1 MTLRAWIITLRGRVR
16 EMLFPEFNELRDQLR
31 IERAKNGALSAQLRW
46 TEAEARE
53 WKAIANF
60 AIKRANEIGG
70 QNDRPRS
77 DADGAGGVGGVTHF
91 PSD

>member
-1 MTLRAWIITLRGRVR
+1 MTLTAYLITLRGRIR
-16 EMLFPEFNELRDQLR
+16 EALCPELQVLRDQLR

-70 QNDRPRS
+70 NDE
-77 DADGAGGVGGVTHF
+77 
-91 PSD
+91 